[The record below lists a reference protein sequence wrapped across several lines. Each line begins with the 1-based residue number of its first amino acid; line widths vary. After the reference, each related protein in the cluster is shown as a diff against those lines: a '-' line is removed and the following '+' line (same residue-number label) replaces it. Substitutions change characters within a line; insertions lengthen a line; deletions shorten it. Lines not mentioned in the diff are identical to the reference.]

1 MFTHAASFVAGV
13 ITGWTARSVFGS
25 TREVSV
31 RLMTVAIAARERVR
45 RSAAE
50 QVELWEDMV
59 AEARSRYAAIARE
72 QRTGDANG
80 ADPRV
85 NGATHSETLH

>member
-45 RSAAE
+45 RGAAE
-50 QVELWEDMV
+50 QVELWEDLV

-72 QRTGDANG
+72 QGRDAQANG
-80 ADPRV
+80 HDAQP
-85 NGATHSETLH
+85 GPAETLH